1 MDNKKQQ
8 QQQPIPS
15 VYNSQW
21 KYTPA
26 SSTNVL
32 ARFKAMGWVPPS
44 EEKKRAFNS

>member
-1 MDNKKQQ
+1 MNDNKK
-8 QQQPIPS
+8 QQPIPS

-21 KYTPA
+21 KYTPS

-44 EEKKRAFNS
+44 EKKRAPTN